1 MRALRSSVASAIAL
15 LVMTVGIPNTLA
27 VDKKGRFYAFGAGQK
42 SCDVYIQF
50 REKRMKDFT
59 PEQYEITERIV
70 RHWVAG
76 FLTAHNY
83 YVSDTY
89 DVTGRMGFEELLGW
103 LEKHCRKNPHK
114 YFAEAVVA
122 LGQHL
127 DPNRITVGTTAA
139 AQEKTPSGTLAVKA
153 TSIAIGVGVTWG
165 DGTLKFK
172 GKDHAFSISG
182 LSLIDL
188 GFSSV
193 SATGN
198 VYNLKKV
205 SDFAGTYLAAK
216 AGIALAGGGGGMVM
230 QNQNDVLI
238 NVTGVTQ
245 GVKFSLGPAGVTI
258 KLNN

>member
-1 MRALRSSVASAIAL
+1 MKVSQSAVAMTIAL
-15 LVMTVGIPNTLA
+15 LVVTVGVPKILA
-27 VDKKGRFYAFGAGQK
+27 TDVKGRFYAFGAGQK

-50 REKRMKDFT
+50 RDKRMKDFT
-59 PEQYEITERIV
+59 PEQYEITGRIV

-83 YVSDTY
+83 YVTDTY
-89 DVTGRMGFEELLGW
+89 DVTGRTSFEELLGW
-103 LEKHCRKNPHK
+103 LEKHCRENPDK

-153 TSIAIGVGVTWG
+153 KSIAIGVGVTWG
-165 DGTLKFK
+165 DGHLKFK

-182 LSLIDL
+182 LSLIDM

-205 SDFAGTYLAAK
+205 SDFAGTYVAAK
-216 AGIALAGGGGGMVM
+216 AGITLGGGSGGMVM

-238 NVTGVTQ
+238 NVTGITQ
-245 GVKFSLGPAGVTI
+245 GAKLSLGPAGVTI
-258 KLNN
+258 KLKE